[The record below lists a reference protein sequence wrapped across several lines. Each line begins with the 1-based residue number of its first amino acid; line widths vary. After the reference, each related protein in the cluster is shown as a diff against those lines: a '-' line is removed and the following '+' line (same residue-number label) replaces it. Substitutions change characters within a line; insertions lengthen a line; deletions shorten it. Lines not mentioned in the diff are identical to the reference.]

1 MKEYVFFNDKFVESN
16 KASISIRTHAFLYGT
31 SVFEGLR
38 AYYNKEDEQ
47 LYIFRMKEHY
57 DRLNR
62 SAKIMMMKN
71 PFSDEEL
78 YKINIELLKK
88 NNYKQD
94 VYIRPILY
102 KSTESIGPSLHDK
115 KDDYLLFSI
124 PYGDYFD
131 AKELHMCVSSWRRN
145 SDNTIPPRAKIAGA
159 YVNASLIKTDAH
171 NFGFDDAIT
180 LSESGHVA
188 EGSAMNVIFVRDG
201 KLITTTSTDDILVG
215 VTRNTILQLAK
226 DIGMEVIER
235 PVDRTEL
242 YIMDEIF
249 ACGTGAQIMPVA
261 SIDKRPVGNGEVG
274 EITMQLQKLYYD
286 VVHGKVAKYKE
297 WCTPV
302 YD

>member
-1 MKEYVFFNDKFVESN
+1 MTEYTFFSGKFIDSN
-16 KASISIRTHAFLYGT
+16 KALIPIKTHAFLYGT
-31 SVFEGLR
+31 SIFEGLR
-38 AYYNKEDEQ
+38 AYYNKDENQ

-62 SAKIMMMKN
+62 SAKIMMMSN
-71 PFSDEEL
+71 PYSDGEL

-88 NNYKQD
+88 NNYRQD
-94 VYIRPILY
+94 VYIRPVLY

-115 KDDYLLFSI
+115 KDEYLVFSL
-124 PYGDYFD
+124 PFGDYFD
-131 AKELHMCVSSWRRN
+131 TPELNVCVSSWRRN

-188 EGSAMNVIFVRDG
+188 EGSAMNMIFIRDG

-215 VTRNTILQLAK
+215 VTRNTVLQLAQ
-226 DIGMEVIER
+226 DIGIEVVER

-249 ACGTGAQIMPVA
+249 ACGTGAQIMAVT
-261 SIDKRPVGNGEVG
+261 SVDKRPVGNGKTG
-274 EITMQLQKLYYD
+274 EITSQLQKLYYD
-286 VVHGKVAKYKE
+286 VVHGKVAKYKD
-297 WCTPV
+297 WCTAV